1 MTYNMFSNWEEKE
14 LKDIIICNP
23 EEHIEKGSI
32 VKQVNLDKLEP
43 CHKFING
50 FEEVEYTGGGSKFR
64 NYDVLFPKIS
74 SALMR
79 KKTALVT
86 ILNPDEVGVGSN
98 WYMVLRA
105 IPQVTDPDFLYY
117 LAITPWFRELALR
130 ALEGS
135 SRSQY
140 INLPVF
146 MKSKF
151 FIPPYQEQCSITKSL
166 SVIDL
171 KIQKN
176 NNVCERLEAIL
187 KRIFRAWFID
197 FNFPNDHN
205 APYKQNGGS
214 FHSSNSNL
222 GNIPDGWTEGCLSD
236 LGEIVAGATPS
247 KKISANYTLEEG
259 IPWITPKDLSQSK
272 VKYISQGATNITQEG
287 FESSNVT
294 LLPAGT
300 VLFSSR
306 APIGYIAI
314 AANELTTN
322 QGFRSII
329 PKGGIGST
337 YLYYL
342 LLNKTEEITN
352 MASGS
357 TFQEISGAEL
367 KKLRVIIPDAH
378 VLDLFQTK
386 TDCLN
391 RYQKNLEKENRLL
404 IAIRDNLLPL
414 VMSGRL

>member
-1 MTYNMFSNWEEKE
+1 MTYNVSAGWEEKE
-14 LKDIIICNP
+14 LQDIIICNP

-43 CHKFING
+43 CYKFING
-50 FEEVEYTGGGSKFR
+50 YEEVEYTGGGSKFR
-64 NYDVLFPKIS
+64 NYDVLFPKIA

-79 KKTALVT
+79 KKTAFVT
-86 ILNPDEVGVGSN
+86 ILSLDEVGVGSN

-151 FIPPYQEQCSITKSL
+151 FIPPYLEQRLIAKSL
-166 SVIDL
+166 SAIDL

-176 NNVCERLEAIL
+176 RHVCEQLEAIL
-187 KRIFRAWFID
+187 KWIFHAWFID
-197 FNFPNDHN
+197 FNFPDDHS

-214 FHSSNSNL
+214 FHDSSI
-222 GNIPDGWTEGCLSD
+222 GYIPDDWTAGYLSD
-236 LGEIVAGATPS
+236 LGEIIAGATPS
-247 KKISANYTLEEG
+247 KRISANYTLEGG

-287 FESSNVT
+287 FNSSNVT
-294 LLPAGT
+294 LLPTGT

-329 PKGGIGST
+329 PKEGIGST

-367 KKLRVIIPDAH
+367 KKLRVIVPDSH
-378 VLDLFQTK
+378 VLELFQKK
-386 TDCLN
+386 TDCLT
-391 RYQKNLEKENRLL
+391 RYQKNLEKENHLL
-404 IAIRDNLLPL
+404 IAIRDSLLPL
-414 VMSGRL
+414 VMSGKL

>member
-1 MTYNMFSNWEEKE
+1 MAYNAFSGWEEKE
-14 LKDIIICNP
+14 LQDIIICNP

-32 VKQVNLDKLEP
+32 VKQINLDKLEP
-43 CHKFING
+43 CHKFISG
-50 FEEVEYTGGGSKFR
+50 FEEIEYTGGGSKFR
-64 NYDVLFPKIS
+64 NHDVLFPKIS

-86 ILNPDEVGVGSN
+86 ILDPEEVGVGSS

-151 FIPPYQEQCSITKSL
+151 LIPPYQEQCSIAKSL
-166 SVIDL
+166 STIDL

-176 NNVCERLEAIL
+176 NNVCEQLEAIL
-187 KRIFRAWFID
+187 KQIFRAWFID

-205 APYKQNGGS
+205 MPYKQNGGS
-214 FHSSNSNL
+214 FHNSSL
-222 GNIPDGWTEGCLSD
+222 GYNIPDGWTEGYLSD

-247 KKISANYTLEEG
+247 KKVSENYTLKGG

-272 VKYISQGATNITQEG
+272 VKYISKGATSITQEG

-329 PKGGIGST
+329 PREGIGST

-342 LLNKTEEITN
+342 LQNKTEEITK

-367 KKLRVIIPDAH
+367 KKLRVIVPDPH
-378 VLDLFQTK
+378 ILELFQAK
-386 TDCLN
+386 TDCLT
-391 RYQKNLEKENRLL
+391 RYQKNLERENQLL

-414 VMSGRL
+414 LMSGKL

>member
-1 MTYNMFSNWEEKE
+1 MTYKVSSGWEEKE
-14 LKDIIICNP
+14 LQDIIICNP

-64 NYDVLFPKIS
+64 NCDVLFPKIS
-74 SALMR
+74 SALTR

-86 ILNPDEVGVGSN
+86 ILDPDEVGVGSN

-105 IPQVTDPDFLYY
+105 VPQVTDPDFLYY

-146 MKSKF
+146 LKSKF
-151 FIPPYQEQCSITKSL
+151 LTPPYEEQRSIAKSL
-166 SVIDL
+166 SAIDL

-176 NNVCERLEAIL
+176 NEVCQRLESIL
-187 KRIFRAWFID
+187 KRLFRTWFID

-214 FHSSNSNL
+214 FHDN
-222 GNIPDGWTEGCLSD
+222 GRGDIPDGWTEGCLSD
-236 LGEIVAGATPS
+236 LGEIVAGGTPS
-247 KKISANYTLEEG
+247 QKISANYTSEGG

-272 VKYISQGATNITQEG
+272 LKFIARGATNITQKG
-287 FESSNVT
+287 FDSSNAT
-294 LLPAGT
+294 LLPTGS

-329 PKGGIGST
+329 PKEGIGSA

-367 KKLRVIIPDAH
+367 KKLRVIIPDSRI
-378 VLDLFQTK
+378 LELFQTK
-386 TDCLN
+386 TDYLT
-391 RYQKNLEKENRLL
+391 RYQKNLEKENQLL
-404 IAIRDNLLPL
+404 IAIRDHLLPL
-414 VMSGRL
+414 VMSGEL